1 MSEDFK
7 EIYSKEENDLTNLVQ
22 EWINENIE
30 NITCKCR
37 KTELQ
42 YEQN

>member
-7 EIYSKEENDLTNLVQ
+7 EIYANDEKDLTELVQ

-30 NITCKCR
+30 NITYKCT
-37 KTELQ
+37 KQ
-42 YEQN
+42 K

>member
-7 EIYSKEENDLTNLVQ
+7 EIYANEEKDLTELVQ

-30 NITCKCR
+30 SITCICTKI
-37 KTELQ
+37 ELQ
-42 YEQN
+42 CKQN